1 MEKRGLTEAEVL
13 KRRQQYGLNEIKE
26 ISRLNAFKIFLRQI
40 KSNFIVYLLFGAMLL
55 SFFVGKAVTA
65 YVILF
70 VIVMVIGVGFVQE
83 YKADKAIKTL
93 KKMIVPISIAIRDG
107 KEKDLP
113 SSELVP
119 DDIIVLRSGEKV
131 PADCIIIEAK
141 ELLVDEA
148 VLTGES
154 KEVRKEPAADKMLVE
169 RSTKTDLKINVEKNS
184 LPNHQKNSERN
195 FLFMGSFI
203 ISGRCVAKVIRT
215 GMDTRFGKIAA
226 LISTAEKELPL
237 QKKVNKIAKYMVIV
251 ALVVSV
257 LTGLLMLFHSQD
269 FSYSFLASVLVLII
283 ALSVSAFPEGLP
295 VVLIVSLAFGARHMA
310 KQNAIVNRMSIIQTL
325 GETTVICSD
334 KTGTITKGEMTVR
347 QIFTD
352 EKIIEV
358 EGAGYE
364 AKGRF
369 LFGEQELKPL
379 SRTNFNSNLNHN
391 SNSTNSVLF
400 SLLKAA
406 VLCNDSRI
414 ERTGENHLYRG
425 VGTPTEVALLILG
438 AKAGIFKDDLKFTRR
453 EEIPFTS
460 ERKMMSVLCA
470 EEKKVSVFVKGAPEI
485 VLDKCRFIQKQKGI
499 FPLNGLERQKIK
511 KAIQA
516 MTAKTFR
523 TLALA
528 RKEKINGILEENLI
542 FLGLVGMEDP
552 PREGVKEAIAHCQQA
567 GIEVKMIT
575 GDNKETAAAIA
586 QEVHLA
592 GKVMDGQELDAIPDA
607 KLLKIIKQFTIFARV
622 RPEHKLRI
630 VRALK
635 SCGEIVTMT
644 GDGVNDAPALKE
656 AHIGVAMGRSGT
668 DVSREVAD
676 LTLKDDNFTTIVTAI
691 EEGRTIFRNIKKF
704 VTYQLSCN
712 LTELLVLFLGVL
724 FAPLLGWQIPLLL
737 AIQILFVNL
746 VTDNLPAIT
755 LGLNPPSNDVMLEK
769 PRKGAELLTKE
780 MLTLLFFTGIL
791 IAFFVMSVFYISFN
805 VFQEDGKIAR
815 TVALVSLILLEIA
828 SAFNF
833 RSFRKGV
840 LNRSPLA
847 NIYLFYASLISIGAT
862 IAIIH
867 TPLNK
872 IFETAS
878 LSLSGWILALAPA
891 VALIIIFDILKF
903 INNKIRLF
911 NHY

>member
-107 KEKDLP
+107 KEKDLH

-154 KEVRKEPAADKMLVE
+154 KEVRKEPAADKM
-169 RSTKTDLKINVEKNS
+169 
-184 LPNHQKNSERN
+184 PQKNSERN
-195 FLFMGSFI
+195 FLFMSSFI

-352 EKIIEV
+352 DKIMEV

-485 VLDKCRFIQKQKGI
+485 VLEKCRFIQKQKGI

-528 RKEKINGILEENLI
+528 RKDEEWEKERKEGRTAKRVAKKINGILEENLI

-840 LNRSPLA
+840 FNRSPLA
-847 NIYLFYASLISIGAT
+847 NIYLFYASLISISAT
-862 IAIIH
+862 IAIIY

-911 NHY
+911 DHY